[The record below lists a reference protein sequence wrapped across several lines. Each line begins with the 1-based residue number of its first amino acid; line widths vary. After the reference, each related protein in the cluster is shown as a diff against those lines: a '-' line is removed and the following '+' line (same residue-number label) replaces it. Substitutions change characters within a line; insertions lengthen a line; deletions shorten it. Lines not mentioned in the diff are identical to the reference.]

1 MTYQDEDPARTGD
14 YDFVNKL
21 SDSLFGRP
29 VEETDEAYDLRVSL
43 RNNPN
48 DYLPM
53 TAYEIERDLAAA
65 KENDRLVNKVLEG
78 YQARWG

>member
-1 MTYQDEDPARTGD
+1 MIYQDEDPARTGD
-14 YDFVNKL
+14 YDFCNKL
-21 SDSLFGRP
+21 SNSLFGCSLD
-29 VEETDEAYDLRVSL
+29 ETDEAYNSRVSL
-43 RNNPN
+43 RNNDS

-65 KENDRLVNKVLEG
+65 KENQRLVNKVLEG